1 MLEEKNEKEEI
12 ADDEI
17 QMLQKFDAFFDGIG
31 SGWTLLVCRE
41 APKEY
46 KSFLEEVPIENPSSI
61 RETIDLGYLARKW
74 GGEVLKLILRSPTG
88 EFKKRIL
95 IEMRSYPPLRNGKP
109 MSSEETNER
118 LSPMEIFKMVQEMT
132 PAPKNQTSELMP
144 ILQVLLEKTLNPRT
158 PTPAPALNGAD
169 QMLEMLTALSKMREF
184 VQPAPEGSQ
193 WENVAQEAIKA
204 IMPLIAEK
212 MNAAPPQPQRPG
224 APVVHGAPMQS
235 NPIRSTAP
243 PIVLSAESDE
253 TNPVYRPDV
262 QANPLP
268 GNQVPPDFDL
278 MAIAQAQLAQMS
290 GEDITQLYLAAL
302 NDLTDDKR
310 EAALNRLD
318 QELFDDESESE
329 TPENVPPSISG
340 EQPHPS

>member
-1 MLEEKNEKEEI
+1 MERGSKVAEEKKENDEI

-17 QMLQKFDAFFDGIG
+17 KMLQKFDDFFDDIG

-41 APKEY
+41 APKEL
-46 KSFLEEVPIENPSSI
+46 KSFLEEIPIENPSSI
-61 RETIDLGYLARKW
+61 RENIDLGYLARKW
-74 GGEVLKLILRSPTG
+74 GGDVLKLILRSPTG

-109 MSSEETNER
+109 ISSDESTER
-118 LSPMEIFKMVQEMT
+118 LSTMEIFKMVQEMT
-132 PAPKNQTSELMP
+132 PTPRNQPSELMP
-144 ILQVLLEKTLNPRT
+144 ILQVLLEKSLNPRI
-158 PTPAPALNGAD
+158 PQAPAPQNGAD
-169 QMLEMLTALSKMREF
+169 QMLGMLTALSKMREF
-184 VQPAPEGSQ
+184 VQPAPDGAQ

-212 MNAAPPQPQRPG
+212 MTAAPAQPPRPR
-224 APVVHGAPMQS
+224 APVVHGAPVQS
-235 NPIRSTAP
+235 VPIRTAAP
-243 PIVLSAESDE
+243 PIVVPENVE
-253 TNPVYRPDV
+253 TPFSDV
-262 QANPLP
+262 QANPVP

-302 NDLTDDKR
+302 NDLPDDKR

-318 QELFDDESESE
+318 RELFDDESEPE
-329 TPENVPPSISG
+329 PPENVPPSISR
-340 EQPHPS
+340 E